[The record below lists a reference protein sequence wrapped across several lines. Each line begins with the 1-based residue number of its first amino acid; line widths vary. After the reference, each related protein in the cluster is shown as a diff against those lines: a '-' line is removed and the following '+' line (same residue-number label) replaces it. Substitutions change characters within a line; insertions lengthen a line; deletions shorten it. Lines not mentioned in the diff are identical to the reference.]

1 MGVIG
6 QRHTPVAL
14 CYQGKNPRYPLNR
27 RLDGPQTWSGHR
39 IDEKSFASAGD
50 RTPVKS
56 VVRHYTDRG
65 CARVVWWIV
74 ADVTEERPTSIIR
87 VVISAVTT

>member
-1 MGVIG
+1 MGVNG

-27 RLDGPQTWSGHR
+27 RSQTWSGHR
-39 IDEKSFASAGD
+39 VDEKSFVSAEE

-65 CARVVWWIV
+65 CARVVWWTV
-74 ADVTEERPTSIIR
+74 ADVSEERPTSIIR